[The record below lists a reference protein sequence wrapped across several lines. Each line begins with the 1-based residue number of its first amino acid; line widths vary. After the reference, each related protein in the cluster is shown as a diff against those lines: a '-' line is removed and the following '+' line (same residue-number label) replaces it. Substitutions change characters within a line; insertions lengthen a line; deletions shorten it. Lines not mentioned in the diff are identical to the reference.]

1 MLKLLYRLGFTKHID
16 YRIVGDY
23 LDTEDGIHYT
33 KKYIK
38 KYYLKKKG
46 N

>member
-1 MLKLLYRLGFTKHID
+1 MLELLYKLGFQKYID

-23 LDTEDGIHYT
+23 LDTDDGVHYT